1 MDTISDNLN
10 RINLISDAPN
20 KGFTMTFPNRVTVS
34 ILWGSF
40 NYSDGK
46 TNAECAAWDA
56 DTHKWIEVPDFPT
69 DGDNIL
75 ARMETHE
82 IAKFMYNACN
92 MVRNKA

>member
-10 RINLISDAPN
+10 RINLITDAHN
-20 KGFTMTFPNRVTVS
+20 KGFTMTFPNRITVS
-34 ILWGSF
+34 IRWGSY

-56 DTHKWIEVPDFPT
+56 DTQDWVEVPDFAT
-69 DGDNIL
+69 DGDDVL

-82 IAKFMYNACN
+82 IAKFMYNAS
-92 MVRNKA
+92 MMTRNKA